1 MFALHAAGPVNFE
14 DVVKIQAWKE
24 AMNEELNAI
33 QMNNTWELVQLSKSK
48 KVIGLKWV
56 YKTKYLSSGEI

>member
-1 MFALHAAGPVNFE
+1 MFALHAADPVNFE

-24 AMNEELNAI
+24 VMNEELKSI